1 MRSAVVVMMLLGS
14 FSICLG
20 CAGAGETEDT
30 TEKVGADA
38 AEWFWT
44 GPPPTGIIA
53 DAVADAVASEKP
65 NSGTDGKRLILQ
77 AALEAAKRAEAS
89 R

>member
-1 MRSAVVVMMLLGS
+1 VVVVLGAIS
-14 FSICLG
+14 MCLG

-44 GPPPTGIIA
+44 GPPPTGLIA
-53 DAVADAVASEKP
+53 DSGSLSYSDSVATALPTAARE
-65 NSGTDGKRLILQ
+65 Q
-77 AALEAAKRAEAS
+77 AKKVTGAS